1 MVTRTGRGKIMLEN
15 HKTSQTISLQPEVT
29 YKHCE
34 KAEGEFRE
42 TILHRKLYTAL
53 ASNSEIEYCSLINRI
68 TAAVETGGVHAGTNF
83 LPEPFA
89 TTDGFEEFLNEMEI
103 FYKHSVEN
111 WRHAFKRIVEATD
124 EIRQEN
130 ELDD

>member
-1 MVTRTGRGKIMLEN
+1 MVTRTGRGKIMQEN
-15 HKTSQTISLQPEVT
+15 HKTSQTISIQPEVM
-29 YKHCE
+29 YEHCE
-34 KAEGEFRE
+34 KAGGEFRE
-42 TILHRKLYTAL
+42 TNLHRKLYTAL

-68 TAAVETGGVHAGTNF
+68 TAAVETSGVHAGTNF

-89 TTDGFEEFLNEMEI
+89 TEDGFEEFLNEMEI

-111 WRHAFKRIVEATD
+111 WRLAFKRIVDATD

-130 ELDD
+130 APGD